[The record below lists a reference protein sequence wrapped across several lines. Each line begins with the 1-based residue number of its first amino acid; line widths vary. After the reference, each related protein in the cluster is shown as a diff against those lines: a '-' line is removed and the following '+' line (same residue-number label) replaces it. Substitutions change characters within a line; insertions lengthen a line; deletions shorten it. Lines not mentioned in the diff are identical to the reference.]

1 MKYYIINDKKHY
13 NSIDGLRA
21 LACLGIILMHIEA
34 NTEYRLNG
42 SFLFDRCIPSLT
54 WLVYL
59 FFIISGFGM
68 CAGYLEK
75 FWKGTIDLETFYKK
89 RYRKIL
95 PFFWTATADCF
106 CAGT

>member
-59 FFIISGFGM
+59 FFIISGFWYVCRLFGEI
-68 CAGYLEK
+68 LE
-75 FWKGTIDLETFYKK
+75 GNNRPRNL
-89 RYRKIL
+89 L
-95 PFFWTATADCF
+95 
-106 CAGT
+106 